1 MAFTARPP
9 ATFML
14 CIAGALSLAV
24 AMGIGRFA
32 LTPVLP
38 FMIREGQLD
47 VVAGGW
53 IAVANCLGYLAG
65 GLTARKLPGR
75 ATQLA
80 LLGLAL
86 TVVLT
91 AAMAWPGAW
100 LWGTWRFIAG
110 MASAWVFVATA
121 VWCLDALGQGGKPQA
136 ASLVYAGV
144 GAGIALAGLHGW
156 AAGMARVTAS
166 ALWLQLALLALVLSL
181 PAVFVLC
188 QISTLTL
195 TPAPEPAVP
204 VVHGAAE
211 GVSWGLMA
219 CYGVTGFGYILPAT
233 FLPLIASNGV
243 SDPVSFGLAWPV
255 FGGIAA
261 ASTIVA
267 ARWLERRPLIE
278 VWAVCQALMGVGT
291 LLLSLWTDGF
301 VILLSALLVGGTF
314 MTVTLAGVQVARART
329 PGDPGNAVG
338 RMTAAFAVGQIA
350 GPMTSV
356 LLLSVPSLRTNGLD
370 IALQVAAA
378 SLFATAVWL
387 LRESRTPRLSK
398 ENRHAH

>member
-1 MAFTARPP
+1 MATTIRPP
-9 ATFML
+9 STFAL

-32 LTPVLP
+32 FTPVLP
-38 FMIREGQLD
+38 LMIRHGQLD
-47 VVAGGW
+47 LVAGGW
-53 IAVANCLGYLAG
+53 IAAANYLGYLAG
-65 GLTARKLPGR
+65 ALTARKLPGR

-80 LLGLAL
+80 LLGLVL

-100 LWGTWRFIAG
+100 LWGTWRFLAG

-121 VWCLDALGQGGKPQA
+121 VWCLGALGQAGIPQA

-156 AAGMARVTAS
+156 AAGVANVTAS

-181 PAVFVLC
+181 PVVFVLR
-188 QISTLTL
+188 QISTSTL
-195 TPAPEPAVP
+195 APAAPAAP
-204 VVHGAAE
+204 GAAP
-211 GVSWGLMA
+211 GVSWGLIF
-219 CYGVTGFGYILPAT
+219 CYGVMGFGYILPAT
-233 FLPLIASNGV
+233 FLPVLARNV
-243 SDPVSFGLAWPV
+243 VDDPASFGLAWPV

-261 ASTIVA
+261 VSTIVA
-267 ARWLERRPLIE
+267 GRWLQRRPHIE

-291 LLLSLWTDGF
+291 LLPSLCTHGF

-314 MTVTLAGVQVARART
+314 MIVTLAGVQVARART
-329 PGDPGNAVG
+329 QGDPRNAVG
-338 RMTAAFAVGQIA
+338 RMTAAFAIGQIA
-350 GPMTSV
+350 GPVTSA
-356 LLLSVPSLRTNGLD
+356 LLLNVPSLRTTGLA

-387 LRESRTPRLSK
+387 LRESRSPHLST
-398 ENRHAH
+398 ETSHAH